1 MTPLLLYT
9 IYYIR
14 HTRKIPPYSVP
25 ALTFNIAGAVHP
37 EVISRTPLA
46 RVINIRI
53 LVMAP
58 LSPPTHLP
66 FQPPNR
72 PIIIHSFQV

>member
-14 HTRKIPPYSVP
+14 HNRKIPPYSYP
-25 ALTFNIAGAVHP
+25 LLTFPIAGVVRP
-37 EVISRTPLA
+37 EVISRTPFA

-58 LSPPTHLP
+58 LSPPTNLR
-66 FQPPNR
+66 FQPLNR
-72 PIIIHSFQV
+72 PVIILSFQV